1 MYADT
6 GFQGDGFILLP
17 GPDGPVPTLRWL
29 ALRIG
34 IEDYECLQEL
44 RARGNAGAQ
53 QADALRRRLI
63 TGPTD
68 YRYDCPTVRQVRH
81 ALYLALDQA
90 GAKHTR
96 KGT

>member
-29 ALRIG
+29 ALRMG
-34 IEDYECLQEL
+34 IEDYECLQQL
-44 RARGNAGAQ
+44 RSRGDAGAK
-53 QADALRRRLI
+53 QADALRQQLI

-68 YRYDCPTVRQVRH
+68 YRYDVPTVRAVRH
-81 ALYLALDQA
+81 ELYDALDASATMHQ
-90 GAKHTR
+90 R
-96 KGT
+96 R